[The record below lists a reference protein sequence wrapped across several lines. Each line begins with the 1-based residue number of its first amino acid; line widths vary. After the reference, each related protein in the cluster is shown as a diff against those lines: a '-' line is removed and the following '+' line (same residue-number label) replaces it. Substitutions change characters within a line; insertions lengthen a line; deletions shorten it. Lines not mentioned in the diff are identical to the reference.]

1 MAQSINIKT
10 KQFRGCGFMTIS
22 RYNNSGDIIY
32 ISDKESKI
40 ISAIETK
47 NYTIIGTFIGHNG
60 VIWNLDISKDDKILV
75 SCSGD
80 MSIIIWNTI
89 NGIIL
94 KQFNEPGIPKI
105 VSIQKNCSTNFVVI
119 YYESISKRFKSYI
132 KIYDLDKTGLN
143 NENLEIENNLETEEG
158 LLKNKIEWNEE
169 SKITIVFWIDENR
182 FLVGTE
188 DGTIF
193 IKDINK
199 ETNEKYKIHNG
210 IIKSIV
216 FNKQKNSIL
225 TSSLDSTCKLIS
237 IENWEILK
245 VIESP
250 VPINFAIFN
259 HNDRKIILAGGLE
272 AVLISKTTNSDLNIK
287 FYRTSDLKLLN
298 QMSSHFGPVRYL
310 DKSPK
315 DKTFISAS
323 QDGTVKIYLL
333 QDEEKNN
340 KLENKILEENIE
352 EFIIKK
358 FGDALYEDDVNLQL
372 IDESNILENVNIKIK
387 QEIEKPQAK
396 RIVGM
401 PPLPKKNNEN
411 DEKFKV
417 NNENDLFEFEKRQRE
432 DNSTIRVNN
441 LPPDI
446 EYSTLYYYFDQ
457 FGYIEDRGIKIK
469 SYSDNTMA
477 FIRYS
482 HHKEAESAIENLNKK
497 AIDYYIIDVEFAK
510 PI

>member
-89 NGIIL
+89 DGSIL
-94 KQFNEPGIPKI
+94 KHFIEPGIPKI
-105 VSIQKNCSTNFVVI
+105 VSIQKNCISNFIVI

-132 KIYDLDKTGLN
+132 KIYDLDKINLN
-143 NENLEIENNLETEEG
+143 NIDLENFDLENEED
-158 LLKNKIEWNEE
+158 LLINKIEWNEN
-169 SKITIVFWIDENR
+169 SKITIVFWINESK
-182 FLVGTE
+182 FIIGTE

-193 IKDINK
+193 IKDINL
-199 ETNEKYKIHNG
+199 ETIEQYKVHNG

-216 FNKQKNSIL
+216 FNKQKNCIL
-225 TSSLDSTCKLIS
+225 TSSLDATCKLIS
-237 IENWEILK
+237 IETWEVLK
-245 VIESP
+245 TIESL
-250 VPINFAIFN
+250 VPINYAIFN

-272 AVLISKTTNSDLNIK
+272 AVLVAKTTNSDLNIK

-315 DKTFISAS
+315 DKSFISAS
-323 QDGTVKIYLL
+323 QDGTVKIYLI
-333 QDEEKNN
+333 QDEEPNIKIDNN
-340 KLENKILEENIE
+340 INDENIL
-352 EFIIKK
+352 IDKIHKK
-358 FGDALYEDDVNLQL
+358 FGDALYEIETNLNL
-372 IDESNILENVNIKIK
+372 IDETNTLENVNIKIK
-387 QEIEKPQAK
+387 NVIDKPEPK

-401 PPLPKKNNEN
+401 APLKTKNNQK

-417 NNENDLFEFEKRQRE
+417 NHEIDLYEFEKKQRD

-446 EYSTLYYYFDQ
+446 EYRTLYYYFDQ
-457 FGYIEDRGIKIK
+457 YGYIEDRGIKIK

-482 HHKEAESAIENLNKK
+482 NHREAECAIENLNKK